1 MKVLFI
7 ERQTNLFEQFANPQ
21 FKVSEDYEIIDQVL
35 SDKDI
40 VLELA
45 KDFPDV
51 STGRNRTP
59 IEQTLRFLVLKHQ
72 RGLDYRSLERT
83 LKVNLED
90 RWFCKINGDESPCFK
105 TLQNQISQISEQTIK
120 SINDK
125 VMQEAVKRKL
135 TKGKK
140 MRVDSTVTE
149 SNIHYPTDSSLIIDG
164 IKKINKTLT
173 KLNIIP
179 KGYRNFKRKMKQQAN
194 IIRSIGRK
202 NKEVREKAIKELVK
216 MGKSVIKQIRHFR
229 KKEVKETGQILDK
242 IVSQTELVLQGEKP
256 KDRIVSIHDLDA
268 RPIRKGKANKPCE
281 FGHEV
286 QIQEDEH
293 FITNWEI
300 NNKPSDVAFLPRAL
314 EKHKELFGKPP
325 GTAAT
330 DRGYWSPDN
339 KKYAESE
346 GVKNVSMP
354 KKGKLNIQ
362 EKEYQSTPKFKK
374 GQCFRAGGEAKI
386 SLLKRKYDMDRSN
399 YKGKNGIDTWVG
411 GCILACNLMT
421 MVRLIAD

>member
-1 MKVLFI
+1 
-7 ERQTNLFEQFANPQ
+7 
-21 FKVSEDYEIIDQVL
+21 
-35 SDKDI
+35 
-40 VLELA
+40 
-45 KDFPDV
+45 
-51 STGRNRTP
+51 
-59 IEQTLRFLVLKHQ
+59 
-72 RGLDYRSLERT
+72 
-83 LKVNLED
+83 
-90 RWFCKINGDESPCFK
+90 
-105 TLQNQISQISEQTIK
+105 
-120 SINDK
+120 
-125 VMQEAVKRKL
+125 
-135 TKGKK
+135 
-140 MRVDSTVTE
+140 
-149 SNIHYPTDSSLIIDG
+149 
-164 IKKINKTLT
+164 
-173 KLNIIP
+173 
-179 KGYRNFKRKMKQQAN
+179 
-194 IIRSIGRK
+194 
-202 NKEVREKAIKELVK
+202 
-216 MGKSVIKQIRHFR
+216 
-229 KKEVKETGQILDK
+229 
-242 IVSQTELVLQGEKP
+242 
-256 KDRIVSIHDLDA
+256 
-268 RPIRKGKANKPCE
+268 
-281 FGHEV
+281 V